1 MKKNDL
7 ALVATV
13 FGATLILWGWFLF
26 VVNPELGVRDTG
38 ATPKATQEVA
48 PPKPVAPWY
57 PSDFEELTSNVAYK
71 SLGIGNMDCG
81 YSSAHSC
88 FQIYVVTRVDCKL
101 FVNVNHLKDGVV
113 VDDSIDSATVRAG
126 EIAILS
132 FASFK
137 TVKYSGTGRVKFTD
151 VKCY

>member
-1 MKKNDL
+1 MKRTAL
-7 ALVATV
+7 ALLAGVCGTA
-13 FGATLILWGWFLF
+13 LILWTWFFLF
-26 VVNPELGVRDTG
+26 EVPKLDARDTG

-48 PPKPVAPWY
+48 PWY
-57 PSDFEELTSNVAYK
+57 PSDFKDLTSNVAYK

-101 FVNVNHLKDGVV
+101 FVNVNFLKNGVV

-126 EIAILS
+126 ERAILS

-137 TVKYSGTGRVKFTD
+137 TVKYSGTGQVQFTD
-151 VKCY
+151 VNCY